1 MVLVPR
7 EIVRVDNPA
16 FLVNAAKQACRY
28 ERADGGPLAPGYY
41 LAWSRKWRNSRR
53 YDEDVRYFGP
63 LPSSDMA
70 KFLEISAQA
79 LGLIDAPLPARHPAR
94 RGQRAPVIGRG

>member
-1 MVLVPR
+1 MSLMPG
-7 EIVRVDNPA
+7 EIVRVENPA

-28 ERADGGPLAPGYY
+28 SRTDGRPLAPGYY
-41 LAWSRKWRNSRR
+41 LAWSKKWRDSRR
-53 YDEDVRYFGP
+53 YDEHVWYFGP
-63 LPSSDMA
+63 LPSSDLA

-94 RGQRAPVIGRG
+94 RAQRAPVIGRG